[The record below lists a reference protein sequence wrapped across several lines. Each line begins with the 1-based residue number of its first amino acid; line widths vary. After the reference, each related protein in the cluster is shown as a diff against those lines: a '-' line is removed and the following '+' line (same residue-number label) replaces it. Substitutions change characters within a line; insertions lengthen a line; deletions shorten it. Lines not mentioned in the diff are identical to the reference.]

1 MMSSP
6 ILEEENFMQSGPG
19 SVAIHADPAK
29 HDGLPTPRRYLAIV
43 AVSLG
48 TVLTTVDGT
57 IVNVALPT
65 LAHDLH
71 VSSSAA
77 VLVVTIYQLV
87 MMTMMMPCS
96 ALGERFGFRATYQ
109 WGQIIFVAATVLCF
123 FARSLPVLVLV
134 RAIQA
139 LGAAVTLSVSSAM
152 IRSIYPSSMLGR
164 GLSLNTLIAATAASF
179 APTLGGAILAVAKW
193 PWVFALAVP
202 FGLLSIAIGRKALPQ
217 ANSRGDSY
225 DVPGAV
231 MCAATFALAS
241 TGFQSAAHG
250 GPWML
255 TAVLFALGFALGI
268 VFVRRETGRARPIFA
283 VDLLRQKKIA
293 LSSIGLLAAFIGSMI
308 VMLTLPFRM
317 QQQFNYTPAESGAV
331 LIPWPLSILAVAPLS
346 GMLSDRIAPGILGGI
361 GMCIAV
367 AGMVSLAF
375 LPASPNHVDLVWRIA
390 LCGAGFAMYFS
401 PNARQIIGSAPIKRA
416 AAAGALTASIRQT
429 GQTLGSTAVAAML
442 AGGIGTGY
450 LPSLFAAAFG
460 LIAGLCSLAVLRP
473 PNRRAV
479 FVDLPEL

>member
-1 MMSSP
+1 MR
-6 ILEEENFMQSGPG
+6 SGPT
-19 SVAIHADPAK
+19 SAAIHAVPAK
-29 HDGLPTPRRYLAIV
+29 HEGLPTPRRYLAIV

-48 TVLTTVDGT
+48 TILTTVDGT

-65 LAHDLH
+65 LARDLH
-71 VSSSAA
+71 VSASAA

-87 MMTMMMPCS
+87 MMTMMLPFS
-96 ALGERFGFRATYQ
+96 ALGDRFGFRATYQ

-134 RAIQA
+134 RGIQA
-139 LGAAVTLSVSSAM
+139 LGAAITLSVSSAM

-164 GLSLNTLIAATAASF
+164 GLSLNTLIAASAASF

-193 PWVFALAVP
+193 PWLFALAVP
-202 FGLLSIAIGRKALPQ
+202 FGLLSIVIGRKSLPQ
-217 ANSRGDSY
+217 ADSRSHSY
-225 DVPGAV
+225 DVPGAI
-231 MCAATFALAS
+231 MCAATFGLAS

-250 GPWML
+250 GPYIV
-255 TAVLFALGFALGI
+255 TASLFVLGVALGI
-268 VFVRRETGRARPIFA
+268 VFVRRETGRARPVFP

-317 QQQFNYTPAESGAV
+317 QQQFHFTPAEAGAILV
-331 LIPWPLSILAVAPLS
+331 PWPLSILAVAPAS
-346 GMLSDRIAPGILGGI
+346 GMLSDRIAPAVLGGI

-367 AGMVSLAF
+367 AGMISLAF
-375 LPASPNHVDLVWRIA
+375 LPASPNHIDLLWRIA
-390 LCGAGFAMYFS
+390 VCGVGFAMYFS
-401 PNARQIIGSAPIKRA
+401 PNARQIIGSARIERA

-442 AGGIGTGY
+442 AGGIGIGAF
-450 LPSLFAAAFG
+450 PPLFAAALG
-460 LIAGLCSLAVLRP
+460 LIAGLCSVAVLKP
-473 PNRRAV
+473 PSRRSV